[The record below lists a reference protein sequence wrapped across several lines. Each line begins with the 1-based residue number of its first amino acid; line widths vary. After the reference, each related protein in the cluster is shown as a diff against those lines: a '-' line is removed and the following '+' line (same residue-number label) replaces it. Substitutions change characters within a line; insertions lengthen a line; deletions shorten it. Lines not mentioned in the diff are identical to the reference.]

1 MYGRI
6 VYNPTAGPRDA
17 HRELHRVCEELRKHG
32 WKVDVVPTKES
43 GDAERLARGAAEA
56 GMDVVWVAGGDGTV
70 CEVVNG
76 LVHSETAMGVLP
88 IGTGN
93 LWAKQLRIPTYTLA
107 NPFRLREAALS
118 QIRGSVRTV
127 DAGRAGDRYFI
138 LWAGAGFDAM
148 VTHELEPRPRPV
160 KRVGALAYIVAAF
173 TLARD
178 YSGVRT
184 RVTMDGRTVR
194 GRILLTLISN
204 VQNYAA
210 FFQVSDQA
218 QVDDGRLDVL
228 LFKGLGYSYL
238 LRHAAKIFSGRHLQD
253 PKIIYRQ
260 VETIT
265 IETESP
271 VSVQADGDPLGKT
284 PVTMSVVPRA
294 VQVLVP
300 PQAPSSL
307 FSDKEEV

>member
-1 MYGRI
+1 
-6 VYNPTAGPRDA
+6 
-17 HRELHRVCEELRKHG
+17 
-32 WKVDVVPTKES
+32 
-43 GDAERLARGAAEA
+43 
-56 GMDVVWVAGGDGTV
+56 
-70 CEVVNG
+70 
-76 LVHSETAMGVLP
+76 
-88 IGTGN
+88 
-93 LWAKQLRIPTYTLA
+93 
-107 NPFRLREAALS
+107 
-118 QIRGSVRTV
+118 
-127 DAGRAGDRYFI
+127 
-138 LWAGAGFDAM
+138 M

-218 QVDDGRLDVL
+218 RVDDGLLDVL

-260 VETIT
+260 AETVT
-265 IETESP
+265 IETDTP
-271 VSVQADGDPLGKT
+271 VSVQADGDPLGNT

-294 VQVLVP
+294 LEVLVP
-300 PQAPSSL
+300 PRAPSNL
-307 FSDKEEV
+307 FSEKEEV

>member
-6 VYNPTAGPRDA
+6 IYNPTAGPRDA
-17 HRELHRVCEELRKHG
+17 HRELQRVCDELRRQG
-32 WKVDVVPTKES
+32 WKIDVVPTKVS

-76 LVHSETAMGVLP
+76 LIHSETALGVLP

-93 LWAKQLRIPTYTLA
+93 IWAKQLCIPTYTLA
-107 NPFRLREAALS
+107 HPFRVREAALA

-127 DAGRAGDRYFI
+127 DAGRAGDRFFI
-138 LWAGAGFDAM
+138 LWAGAGFDAV
-148 VTHELEPRPRPV
+148 VTHEMEPRPRPV
-160 KRVGALAYIVAAF
+160 KRLGTLAYIVAAF

-184 RVTMDGRTVR
+184 WVTMDGRTVR
-194 GRILLTLISN
+194 GRVLLTLISN

-218 QVDDGRLDVL
+218 RVDDGQLDVL
-228 LFKGLGYSYL
+228 LFKGLGFSYL
-238 LRHAAKIFSGRHLQD
+238 LRHAAKIFRGRHLQD

-260 VETIT
+260 VRTIT
-265 IETESP
+265 IETETP
-271 VSVQADGDPLGKT
+271 VSVQADGDPLGNT

-307 FSDKEEV
+307 FSDSGA